1 MQIFCGYGMY
11 LIFILF
17 ILHLLLINTI
27 NATFIDVSQDFIIR
41 EYGGKKKKINLS
53 LIVGSPLSGVTSS
66 TLALLLKPQSQ

>member
-41 EYGGKKKKINLS
+41 EYGEKKIKIIYL
-53 LIVGSPLSGVTSS
+53 
-66 TLALLLKPQSQ
+66 